1 MGLGGIGIWQMIIVL
16 IIVLLLFGTKKL
28 KNIGGDLGNAIKGF
42 KKAVK
47 DEGKE
52 ATDTAEDADTAEDKV
67 AEMTDAAKEVADD
80 ADDAAEK
87 VDSKNA

>member
-47 DEGKE
+47 DEGVKDEDKE
-52 ATDTAEDADTAEDKV
+52 TADTAEDKV
-67 AEMTDAAKEVADD
+67 AEMTDAAKEA